1 MTIDCIWEDD
11 DDDLRILDSI
21 PNSLIKNKAKKNS
34 SNFSQDFKLNK
45 LLIGIE
51 IVGFYMVTIP
61 AITNLT
67 YFMNQSFYLKNNK
80 KYLDSHRVDLMVGQL
95 LVTTKRAIQ
104 AAEVFRKM

>member
-1 MTIDCIWEDD
+1 
-11 DDDLRILDSI
+11 
-21 PNSLIKNKAKKNS
+21 
-34 SNFSQDFKLNK
+34 
-45 LLIGIE
+45 
-51 IVGFYMVTIP
+51 MVTIP